1 MNMLAVPKPP
11 AAPTMLPDN
20 TFIVSSSNYSM
31 YGKKLC
37 DMHLAMLSVKS
48 NMVIRF
54 RKSDHKLVVADM
66 LVGMGRYDAYN
77 VANRAVQN
85 FIAKKD
91 DRISDLASVEVDK
104 TLSAEQVNVCLYLY
118 TLIGTR
124 LYSMKNQPYLCR
136 YVFGNTGLSRYKKN
150 I

>member
-1 MNMLAVPKPP
+1 
-11 AAPTMLPDN
+11 
-20 TFIVSSSNYSM
+20 
-31 YGKKLC
+31 
-37 DMHLAMLSVKS
+37 
-48 NMVIRF
+48 
-54 RKSDHKLVVADM
+54 VVADM
-66 LVGMGRYDAYN
+66 LVGMERYAAYN

-104 TLSAEQVNVCLYLY
+104 TLSAEQVNVCLYYY

-124 LYSMKNQPYLCR
+124 LYSMKNQLYLCR
-136 YVFGNTGLSRYKKN
+136 YVFGNTGLSRYKKY